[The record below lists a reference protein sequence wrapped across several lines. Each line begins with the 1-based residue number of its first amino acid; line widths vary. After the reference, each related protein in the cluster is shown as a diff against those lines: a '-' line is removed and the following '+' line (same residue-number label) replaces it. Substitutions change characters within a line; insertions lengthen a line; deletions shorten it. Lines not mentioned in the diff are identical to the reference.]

1 MIVRCRIY
9 ISSIVYIYIFI
20 IFILLLLL
28 YLIFIYI
35 YILFILLYSFL
46 FVIFNIYIY
55 IYIFIY
61 LHSTLFIVFD
71 WCTWLPP
78 RRIQPG
84 IQPGPRRWSTVSL
97 GSSPGVFRHDPRL
110 RDFVAADS
118 LIFSLNRG
126 KLATLSVNYG
136 NYGDI
141 LNSKRIYT
149 PTITNK

>member
-9 ISSIVYIYIFI
+9 ISSIVYIYIM
-20 IFILLLLL
+20 FILLLLL

-35 YILFILLYSFL
+35 YILFILLYLFL

-55 IYIFIY
+55 IYIY
-61 LHSTLFIVFD
+61 HHSTLFIVFD

-118 LIFSLNRG
+118 LIFSLNQG